1 MNRPDDPDAVMR
13 ELLRQ
18 PRPAA
23 VDAARAARVRP
34 AVHAAWKDAAAGTR
48 NWKRVVAIAAAAVLV
63 FAIALTVNW
72 RRERGV
78 PQTAGPIASTV
89 FVTSEVVFQ
98 HDGQARAG
106 RVSEEL
112 WAGTRITTHG
122 GRAAIVLAN
131 GVELRLD
138 SNTAVTL
145 DSEAS
150 LSLEH
155 GALYLDSSHRAG
167 PPEPVAIVA
176 RGAVI
181 RDIGTRYEV
190 RLSDQELRVRVRD
203 GRVEVSSAF
212 GTREAD
218 RGGQLRVTSSAILS
232 GRASTSGA
240 DWDWIVRA
248 IGPPQLE
255 GRPLP
260 EFLEWAEREGGR
272 PIRFADPALE
282 KANRATIVYG
292 SIESLT
298 VEEALDVVL
307 PSCGLARRTD
317 GDVITIV
324 AAPPEP
330 GSPPRVFQRG
340 GVVEAGQKETAADHP
355 RGVK

>member
-1 MNRPDDPDAVMR
+1 M
-13 ELLRQ
+13 RQ

-48 NWKRVVAIAAAAVLV
+48 SWKRWVRLRHFAPTARQVAIAAAAVLV
-63 FAIALTVNW
+63 VAMAVTANW
-72 RRERGV
+72 LRERAA
-78 PQTAGPIASTV
+78 PQAAAPIASTL

-98 HDGQARAG
+98 HGGQARGAG
-106 RVSEEL
+106 VGERL
-112 WAGTRITTHG
+112 QPGTRITTSG
-122 GRAAIVLAN
+122 GRTAIILTS

-138 SNTAVTL
+138 SNTDITL
-145 DSEAS
+145 DTERSMSLAS
-150 LSLEH
+150 
-155 GALYLDSSHRAG
+155 GALYLDSSHRTG

-181 RDIGTRYEV
+181 RDIGTRYEIRV
-190 RLSDQELRVRVRD
+190 SDQELRVRVRD

-212 GTREAD
+212 GRREAA
-218 RGGQLRVTSSAILS
+218 RGGQLRVTPS
-232 GRASTSGA
+232 GIVSGTASTSGA

-248 IGPPQLE
+248 MRPPQLE

-282 KANRATIVYG
+282 KANRGTIVYG

-298 VEEALDVVL
+298 VDEALDVVL
-307 PSCGLARRTD
+307 PSCGLERRAE

-324 AAPPEP
+324 AAPT
-330 GSPPRVFQRG
+330 
-340 GVVEAGQKETAADHP
+340 EAGQKDAAGDLP
-355 RGVK
+355 RGAK

>member
-1 MNRPDDPDAVMR
+1 MNRPDDPDAVVR
-13 ELLRQ
+13 DLLRQ

-34 AVHAAWKDAAAGTR
+34 AVHAAWKEAAGGAR
-48 NWKRVVAIAAAAVLV
+48 HWKRGVALAAAAVLV
-63 FAIALTVNW
+63 SAIALTLVNGL
-72 RRERGV
+72 RQRG
-78 PQTAGPIASTV
+78 PLQAAAPIASTL
-89 FVTSEVVFQ
+89 FATGEVVFQ

-106 RVSEEL
+106 RVGEEL
-112 WAGTRITTHG
+112 RPGTRITTHG

-138 SNTAVTL
+138 SNTDLTL
-145 DSEAS
+145 DTGQSMS
-150 LSLEH
+150 LAR
-155 GALYLDSSHRAG
+155 GALYLDSSHRTG
-167 PPEPVAIVA
+167 PAETVAIVA
-176 RGAVI
+176 RGSVI
-181 RDIGTRYEV
+181 RDVGTRYEV

-212 GTREAD
+212 GIRAAEH
-218 RGGQLRVTSSAILS
+218 GGQLNVTASGILS

-248 IGPPQLE
+248 TPPPQLE

-260 EFLEWAEREGGR
+260 EFLAWAEREGGR

-282 KANRATIVYG
+282 RANAATIVYG
-292 SIESLT
+292 AIERLT

-317 GDVITIV
+317 GDIITIV
-324 AAPPEP
+324 AADDAS
-330 GSPPRVFQRG
+330 G
-340 GVVEAGQKETAADHP
+340 AK
-355 RGVK
+355 

>member
-1 MNRPDDPDAVMR
+1 MIRPDDRDDAMR

-18 PRPAA
+18 PRPLAD
-23 VDAARAARVRP
+23 DAARAARVYR
-34 AVHAAWKDAAAGTR
+34 AVHAAWRDNVDGTR
-48 NWKRVVAIAAAAVLV
+48 NWRRGVALAAAAVLV
-63 FAIALTVNW
+63 AAIGLTLNPLP
-72 RRERGV
+72 ERGAR
-78 PQTAGPIASTV
+78 QAAAPIASTL

-106 RVSEEL
+106 RVGEGL
-112 WAGTRITTHG
+112 RPGTRILTYD

-138 SNTAVTL
+138 SNTAITL
-145 DSEAS
+145 DSDRSMS
-150 LSLEH
+150 LAR
-155 GALYLDSSHRAG
+155 GAIYLDSSHQSG

-176 RGAVI
+176 RGTVI
-181 RDIGTRYEV
+181 RHIGTRYEV
-190 RLSDQELRVRVRD
+190 RLSDEELRVRVRD

-212 GTREAD
+212 GRREAD

-248 IGPPQLE
+248 SQPPQLE

-260 EFLEWAEREGGR
+260 EFLAWAEREGGR

-282 KANRATIVYG
+282 RANAATIVYG
-292 SIESLT
+292 AIERLT

-307 PSCGLARRTD
+307 SSCGLARRTD
-317 GDVITIV
+317 GEVITIV
-324 AAPPEP
+324 AADD
-330 GSPPRVFQRG
+330 
-340 GVVEAGQKETAADHP
+340 A

>member
-1 MNRPDDPDAVMR
+1 MIAPDDPDAAVR
-13 ELLRQ
+13 DLLRR

-34 AVHAAWKDAAAGTR
+34 AVHAAWKDAVGATR
-48 NWKRVVAIAAAAVLV
+48 HWKRGVTIAAAAVLV
-63 FAIALTVNW
+63 FAIALTLTNSV
-72 RRERGV
+72 RDRGA
-78 PQTAGPIASTV
+78 PPAAAPIASTL
-89 FVTSEVVFQ
+89 FVTSEVVVQ
-98 HDGQARAG
+98 HEGQVRAG
-106 RVSEEL
+106 RVGEEL
-112 WAGTRITTHG
+112 RPGTLITTHG
-122 GRAAIVLAN
+122 GRAAIALAN

-138 SNTAVTL
+138 SYTDITL
-145 DSEAS
+145 ETGRS
-150 LSLEH
+150 LSLAR
-155 GALYLDSSHRAG
+155 GALYLDSSHRTG
-167 PPEPVAIVA
+167 PPETVEIVA
-176 RGAVI
+176 RGTVI

-212 GTREAD
+212 GMREAD

-248 IGPPQLE
+248 IRPPQLE

-260 EFLEWAEREGGR
+260 EFLAWAEREGGR
-272 PIRFADPALE
+272 PIRFADAALE
-282 KANRATIVYG
+282 RANAATIVYG
-292 SIESLT
+292 GIERLT

-324 AAPPEP
+324 AAEDA
-330 GSPPRVFQRG
+330 RG
-340 GVVEAGQKETAADHP
+340 AK
-355 RGVK
+355 